1 MFQLVSSGYFQ
12 TLGIRLQS
20 GRLLTDTDVTA
31 VRRVAVI
38 NQTLAKRYFG
48 TEDPIG
54 QQIKLNLLET
64 MAEGK
69 VANPTFEIIGIVTD
83 AKNRGIQEAPGPELF
98 VPYTT
103 TGAFERGILV
113 RTHGDPNA
121 MLTSVKR
128 EIWAVDRGVAIT
140 LTGSLNEYLTRFS
153 YATPRFTLVLLGV
166 FSTVGLILVAVGVY
180 SVIAYTVSRQT
191 HEIGIRLAL
200 GATHASVLRLV
211 SFMGLRLISIG
222 LAIGLLLSVVGN
234 KFVEKELWT
243 VSKHDPLTFVLVTAM
258 VAVVGLIAC
267 YVPARRA
274 MRVDPIV
281 ALRYE

>member
-1 MFQLVSSGYFQ
+1 ML
-12 TLGIRLQS
+12 R
-20 GRLLTDTDVTA
+20 GRLLSDADVSA

-38 NQTLAKRYFG
+38 NQTLATRYFG
-48 TEDPIG
+48 SEDPIG

-64 MAEGK
+64 MPEGK
-69 VANPTFEIIGIVTD
+69 VANPMFEIIGVVAD
-83 AKNRGIQEAPGPELF
+83 AKNRGIQDPPGPELF

-113 RTHGDPNA
+113 RTHGEPGA
-121 MLTSVKR
+121 MLQSVKR

-140 LTGSLNEYLTRFS
+140 LTGTLNEYLTRFS
-153 YATPRFTLVLLGV
+153 YATPRFTLVLLSV
-166 FSTVGLILVAVGVY
+166 FSAVGLILVAVGVY

-200 GATHASVLRLV
+200 GASHGSVLTLV
-211 SFMGLRLISIG
+211 SFMGLRLIAIG
-222 LAIGLLLSVVGN
+222 VAIGLFVSMLGN
-234 KFVEKELWT
+234 KLVERELWS
-243 VSKHDPLTFVLVTAM
+243 VSKNDPLTFVLVTVMMA
-258 VAVVGLIAC
+258 AVGLIAC